1 MNTLEN
7 NPIVTNNVKTT
18 KQNIMNENLLDLN
31 YILGDDAFNQTS
43 IAEQH
48 SASVDQQTV
57 NALSKAFNNNPSSVE
72 LKFHAVKG
80 FIYVTVQ
87 ITFNNNYKLVY
98 NYQTYADFDLVQR
111 LLASMAN
118 PSRRNCLA
126 SYIAEEHQLV
136 ASNEDPRINLF
147 SQLLNLPF
155 RCRFDK
161 DFAPTKDESYICA
174 TFQISNRKEAKFCLK
189 RTPELES
196 IINGAMQA

>member
-1 MNTLEN
+1 MNTIEN

-18 KQNIMNENLLDLN
+18 KQNIMNKNLLDLN
-31 YILGDDAFNQTS
+31 YILGDDAVDQP
-43 IAEQH
+43 AEQQQT
-48 SASVDQQTV
+48 ASVDQQTV

-80 FIYVTVQ
+80 CIYVTVQ
-87 ITFNNNYKLVY
+87 ITFNNNYKHVY

-111 LLASMAN
+111 LLACMAN
-118 PSRRNCLA
+118 PSRRNCLT

-136 ASNEDPRINLF
+136 SSNDDPRINLF
-147 SQLLNLPF
+147 AQLINLPF

-161 DFAPTKDESYICA
+161 DFTPTKDESYVCA
-174 TFQISNRKEAKFCLK
+174 TFQIGNRKEAKFCLK

-196 IINGAMQA
+196 IINGSVQA